1 MKRMLKCALVAAL
14 VVPLSGCYPKG
25 VNYELVRLY
34 MIMKILYPDFGGG
47 PAKGSTKIDTS
58 VDVDISA
65 DVGGLDGTYDVTV
78 SIPGEGAI
86 GTFTGTGTVKGGR
99 FVTIKD
105 DGSQELLDIVD
116 TLAERVTGVAVTVTS
131 AKAKVKAWQTPG
143 GVEAG
148 FRAKISWQ
156 GTVDS
161 GPAAGQAIKGGK
173 ITAEDVQGGV

>member
-1 MKRMLKCALVAAL
+1 MKRMLKCALVVAL
-14 VVPLSGCYPKG
+14 VVPLSGCFPKG
-25 VNYELVRLY
+25 MNYKLVRLY
-34 MIMKILYPDFGGG
+34 MIMRILYSGFPWG

-58 VDVDISA
+58 VDVDITA

-78 SIPGEGAI
+78 SIPGEGDI

-99 FVTIKD
+99 FVAIKD

-116 TLAERVTGVAVTVTS
+116 ALAERVTGEDVTVTK

-148 FRAKISWQ
+148 FKAKISWQ
-156 GTVDS
+156 GTIDS
-161 GPAAGQAIKGGK
+161 GPAAGKAIKGGK
-173 ITAEDVQGGV
+173 ITAEDEQSTD